1 MRMSEMK
8 SEFEQE
14 CAKVCTD
21 KLALCDIILDVCYK
35 KSSTKKFAWEM
46 CGHEIIRN
54 IAMNKGWMMHYPTLD
69 SDGEIEYGGN
79 RFTVADKR
87 MEEFYEL
94 DS

>member
-1 MRMSEMK
+1 
-8 SEFEQE
+8 
-14 CAKVCTD
+14 
-21 KLALCDIILDVCYK
+21 
-35 KSSTKKFAWEM
+35 
-46 CGHEIIRN
+46 
-54 IAMNKGWMMHYPTLD
+54 MNKGWIMHYPTLD